1 MPSKLYWVD
10 GPWPGKVALAA
21 RPRGQDWLRDEVAE
35 WKDAGIATVLSL
47 LTPEEESDLGLHDE
61 ASEVKRS
68 GMRFLSFP
76 IPDMQVP
83 SSETAVGAILE
94 KLDSDLA
101 SAKNVVIHCRQGI
114 GRTGLI
120 AASLLVSKGASSGA
134 AVETVSAARGLRV
147 PETPEQRRWV
157 DQYAATLTGTK

>member
-21 RPRGQDWLRDEVAE
+21 RPRGQDWLRDEVVD
-35 WKDAGIATVLSL
+35 WKDAGISTVLSL
-47 LTPEEESDLGLHDE
+47 LTAEEESDLGLQDE
-61 ASEVKRS
+61 AAEVKRS

-83 SSETAVGAILE
+83 RSETAVVAILE
-94 KLDSDLA
+94 KLDSDLTA
-101 SAKNVVIHCRQGI
+101 AKNVVIHCRQGI

-134 AVETVSAARGLRV
+134 AVEAVSAARCLRV
-147 PETPEQRRWV
+147 PETPEQRRWI

>member
-21 RPRGQDWLRDEVAE
+21 RPRGQDWLRDEVAG
-35 WKDAGIATVLSL
+35 WKDAGIVTVLSL
-47 LTPEEESDLGLHDE
+47 LTPEEESDLGLKDE
-61 ASEVKRS
+61 AAEVKRS

-83 SSETAVGAILE
+83 RSDPAVAAILE
-94 KLDSDLA
+94 TLDSDLTA
-101 SAKNVVIHCRQGI
+101 AKNVLIHCRQGI

-120 AASLLVSKGASSGA
+120 AASLLVSKGISSGA

-147 PETPEQRRWV
+147 PETPEQRHWV